1 MYLIGEGNTAKSI
14 GIPQDDTNDW
24 VIVKPTET
32 EAIRKEGT
40 DKVSW
45 RNRIVVI
52 PLFMLFTGVG
62 CILAGV
68 LIHMNMKEQEMT
80 EPSPDL
86 LPKQNASQ
94 VVFISWITLNQSN
107 LLLSH
112 DNQTLPVI
120 VTLSNFT
127 ERKKNKEHWFSD
139 PFFAFTGGY
148 KMCLS
153 VYANG
158 INNGEN
164 THVSILLHLMKGPY
178 DDDLQHSGHWP
189 LRGTFTIELLN
200 QLNDDNHYTR
210 NVTFNSTTPERYTKR
225 VLDSDKPSVG
235 WREVHFIPQNAIF
248 HDNNSYLMNNNL
260 YFRIYYV
267 PVKFEESYSFH
278 IKGRVL
284 SSLFSAGVGLLLVVI
299 LKYLES
305 CNAAKRT
312 FAFVM
317 FSFPILVG
325 IGVMRN
331 CLGGL
336 LWGTLT
342 LLTAFGC
349 VVVSGWIKKNDRLQM
364 VVFVFGFPLGNVIAS
379 IIILDILHM
388 PWDIIVWWLL

>member
-1 MYLIGEGNTAKSI
+1 M
-14 GIPQDDTNDW
+14 
-24 VIVKPTET
+24 
-32 EAIRKEGT
+32 
-40 DKVSW
+40 
-45 RNRIVVI
+45 
-52 PLFMLFTGVG
+52 
-62 CILAGV
+62 
-68 LIHMNMKEQEMT
+68 
-80 EPSPDL
+80 
-86 LPKQNASQ
+86 
-94 VVFISWITLNQSN
+94 
-107 LLLSH
+107 
-112 DNQTLPVI
+112 
-120 VTLSNFT
+120 
-127 ERKKNKEHWFSD
+127 
-139 PFFAFTGGY
+139 
-148 KMCLS
+148 
-153 VYANG
+153 
-158 INNGEN
+158 
-164 THVSILLHLMKGPY
+164 
-178 DDDLQHSGHWP
+178 
-189 LRGTFTIELLN
+189 
-200 QLNDDNHYTR
+200 
-210 NVTFNSTTPERYTKR
+210 TFNSTTPERYTKR

-278 IKGRVL
+278 VKGRVL

-349 VVVSGWIKKNDRLQM
+349 VVVSGKKNDRLQM
-364 VVFVFGFPLGNVIAS
+364 VVFVFGFPLGNVIACF
-379 IIILDILHM
+379 IILDIFHM